1 MRTSHR
7 RRDRDVTERSHPATS
22 RAKGILLEAEVAA
35 VIDRADLR
43 PDEDNTT

>member
-1 MRTSHR
+1 MRTRHR
-7 RRDRDVTERSHPATS
+7 RRDRDVTERTHPATS
-22 RAKGILLEAEVAA
+22 RAKGILSEADVIA